1 MISLGSYNY
10 PNAITKGRPFHIALI
25 RNTCLL
31 KLKSMINLADKVAL
45 ITGASRGIGAATAIR
60 FAEAGLRSL
69 VINYNHDRDSAKRV
83 ADKCK
88 KLGADVMAVRADVS
102 RIASV
107 EKMISAAVDRFWSL
121 DILVAN
127 AGIWKEA
134 AIEKMTEREWDETI
148 DVNLRSIYACCRATA
163 RVMIENRRGTMILV
177 SSTAGQRGEPFHSH
191 YAATKGAIISMTK
204 SLAAELGPR
213 GITVN
218 CVAPGWV
225 ATDMTEDALND
236 PKQRRKIRELIPI
249 GRVATPDEIAGP
261 ILFLASDLASHV
273 NGEVLNVNGGSVL
286 CG

>member
-1 MISLGSYNY
+1 MIDLTG
-10 PNAITKGRPFHIALI
+10 
-25 RNTCLL
+25 
-31 KLKSMINLADKVAL
+31 KVAL
-45 ITGASRGIGAATAIR
+45 ITGASRGIGAATAIK
-60 FAEAGLRSL
+60 FAQAGVRSL
-69 VINYNHDRDSAKRV
+69 VINYNRDRNAALRV
-83 ADKCK
+83 AASCEKP
-88 KLGADVMAVRADVS
+88 GAKTILFRADVS
-102 RIASV
+102 RVAAV
-107 EKMISAAVDRFWSL
+107 EKMIDTTVARFGSL

-134 AIEKMTEREWDETI
+134 AIEKMSEGEWEETI
-148 DVNLRSIYACCRATA
+148 DLNLKSIYACCHAAA
-163 RVMIENRRGTMILV
+163 RVMIPRRRGTIILI

-204 SLAAELGPR
+204 SLAAELGSR
-213 GITVN
+213 GIRVN

-236 PKQRRKIRELIPI
+236 PKQRRKIRELIPL

>member
-1 MISLGSYNY
+1 
-10 PNAITKGRPFHIALI
+10 
-25 RNTCLL
+25 
-31 KLKSMINLADKVAL
+31 MINLTGNVAL
-45 ITGASRGIGAATAIR
+45 ITGASRGIGAATAIK
-60 FAEAGLRSL
+60 FAEAGIHGLA
-69 VINYNHDRDSAKRV
+69 INYNRDRNAARQV
-83 ADKCK
+83 AASCEKV
-88 KLGADVMAVRADVS
+88 GAETILVRADVS
-102 RIASV
+102 RVAAV
-107 EKMISAAVDRFWSL
+107 EKMIDSTVARFGSL

-134 AIEKMTEREWDETI
+134 AIEKMSEGEWDETI
-148 DVNLRSIYACCRATA
+148 DVNLKSIYACCHAAA
-163 RVMIENRRGTMILV
+163 RVMLPQRRGTMILI

-213 GITVN
+213 GVTVN

-225 ATDMTEDALND
+225 ATDMTEEALNN
-236 PKQRRKIRELIPI
+236 QNERRQIRKLIPL

>member
-1 MISLGSYNY
+1 
-10 PNAITKGRPFHIALI
+10 
-25 RNTCLL
+25 
-31 KLKSMINLADKVAL
+31 MINLTGKVAL
-45 ITGASRGIGAATAIR
+45 ITGASRGIGAATAIQ
-60 FAEAGLRSL
+60 FARAGIRGL
-69 VINYNHDRDSAKRV
+69 VINYHQDRNAARQV
-83 ADKCK
+83 AASCEG
-88 KLGADVMAVRADVS
+88 LGAETVLIRADVS
-102 RIASV
+102 RVAAV
-107 EKMISAAVDRFWSL
+107 GKMIDSAVARFGLL

-134 AIEKMTEREWDETI
+134 AIEKMSEAEWDKTI
-148 DVNLRSIYACCRATA
+148 DVNLKSIYACCHGAA
-163 RVMIENRRGTMILV
+163 GVMLPRRSGTMILV

-191 YAATKGAIISMTK
+191 YAASKGAIISMTK
-204 SLAAELGPR
+204 SLAAELGPS

-236 PKQRRKIRELIPI
+236 PKVRRKIRDLIPL

>member
-1 MISLGSYNY
+1 
-10 PNAITKGRPFHIALI
+10 
-25 RNTCLL
+25 
-31 KLKSMINLADKVAL
+31 MINLAGKVAL
-45 ITGASRGIGAATAIR
+45 ITGASRGIGAATALK
-60 FAEAGLRSL
+60 FAEAGIRGIA
-69 VINYNHDRDSAKRV
+69 INYHREKEAAQQVLAS
-83 ADKCK
+83 CK
-88 KLGADVMAVRADVS
+88 QLGAEAIMARANV
-102 RIASV
+102 ASV
-107 EKMISAAVDRFWSL
+107 AAVTKMIDKTVASFGSL

-134 AIEKMTEREWDETI
+134 PIDIMSEAEWDETI
-148 DVNLRSIYACCRATA
+148 DVNLKSIYACCHGTA
-163 RVMIENRRGTMILV
+163 RVMLPNRRGTMILV

-236 PKQRRKIRELIPI
+236 KAQRRRIREIIPL

>member
-1 MISLGSYNY
+1 
-10 PNAITKGRPFHIALI
+10 
-25 RNTCLL
+25 
-31 KLKSMINLADKVAL
+31 MINLTGKVAL
-45 ITGASRGIGAATAIR
+45 ITGASRGIGAATAVKLAQAGIR
-60 FAEAGLRSL
+60 GL
-69 VINYNHDRDSAKRV
+69 VINYNRDRKAAQQIAAACV
-83 ADKCK
+83 
-88 KLGADVMAVRADVS
+88 KLGAETMLVRADVS
-102 RIASV
+102 RVAAV
-107 EKMISAAVDRFWSL
+107 EKMFDTTIGRLGSL

-134 AIEKMTEREWDETI
+134 AIETMSEADWDETI
-148 DVNLRSIYACCRATA
+148 DVNLKSIYACCHAAA
-163 RVMIENRRGTMILV
+163 RVMLPRRRGKIILV

-225 ATDMTEDALND
+225 ATDMTEGALND
-236 PKQRRKIRELIPI
+236 PRVRRKIRELIPL
-249 GRVATPDEIAGP
+249 GRVATPDEVAGP